1 MFTCRTV
8 QVRGVLHRHGFK
20 AKRARP
26 SHPLTDDNKAARIA
40 FCNQHRDKT
49 AEWWR
54 SVVFADESSI
64 NTNESGSVQLW
75 VSSQTDVNA
84 DQTKRHSTHPPK
96 LHMWGAIGGGMS
108 VRVTFPENMTGKSL
122 ATFVRTQL
130 VPLFRDVAPGRQW
143 NLLQDNAPTHKSV
156 AMQTAL
162 HNAGIVAFD
171 FPPYSPDLNPIE
183 NVWSKVKHAVGKR
196 NVTNLTELEG
206 AMQLEFDQINK
217 QTINNLADSMPD
229 RIAAVLAVHGARIHY

>member
-1 MFTCRTV
+1 
-8 QVRGVLHRHGFK
+8 L
-20 AKRARP
+20 P
-26 SHPLTDDNKAARIA
+26 SL
-40 FCNQHRDKT
+40 
-49 AEWWR
+49 
-54 SVVFADESSI
+54 
-64 NTNESGSVQLW
+64 
-75 VSSQTDVNA
+75 
-84 DQTKRHSTHPPK
+84 
-96 LHMWGAIGGGMS
+96 
-108 VRVTFPENMTGKSL
+108 
-122 ATFVRTQL
+122 
-130 VPLFRDVAPGRQW
+130 LFHDVAPGRQW
-143 NLLQDNAPTHKSV
+143 NLLQDNASTHKSV

-162 HNAGIVAFD
+162 HNTSIVAFD